1 VDVLPTRLA
10 GLLLLEARV
19 FPDERGFFL
28 ETYSRE
34 GHAAAGVDVDF
45 VQDNHSRSRR
55 GVVRGLHLQRAP
67 GQPKL
72 VRCAR
77 GRIFDVA
84 VDVRPGSPTF
94 GAWEGFELDDVLHR
108 QLYIPAGFAHGFQ
121 ALADDVD
128 VAYKVATPYD
138 PLAEVGIRWNDPEIG
153 IAWPIRDAVVSERD
167 QASPTLR
174 DALDAGQLAW

>member
-10 GLLLLEARV
+10 GLVLLQPRT
-19 FPDERGFFL
+19 FPDARGFFL

-34 GHAAAGVDVDF
+34 RYRAAGVTTDF
-45 VQDNHSRSRR
+45 VQDNHSRSRL
-55 GVVRGLHLQRAP
+55 GVVRGLHLQRHP

-108 QLYIPAGFAHGFQ
+108 QLFVSAGFAHGFQ
-121 ALADDVD
+121 ALEDETDVVYKVGTLYDPAAEIGVLWKDPD
-128 VAYKVATPYD
+128 VA
-138 PLAEVGIRWNDPEIG
+138 IN
-153 IAWPIRDAVVSERD
+153 WPIPDAIISDRDRANPR
-167 QASPTLR
+167 LR
-174 DALDAGQLAW
+174 DIAEQLRPW